1 MRVCSED
8 SSDRGEEE
16 SEGTTGAVSA
26 DPGDGGSHRGVLTGA
41 NHVAPEKPRGEIHAA
56 DQRYRH

>member
-8 SSDRGEEE
+8 SSDRREEE
-16 SEGTTGAVSA
+16 SKGTTGAVSA
-26 DPGDGGSHRGVLTGA
+26 DPGDDRSHRRVLTGA
-41 NHVAPEKPRGEIHAA
+41 NHVAQEKPRGEIHAA